1 MTGCPIPH
9 SAGGGRHTKELDGTT
24 IMHTLP
30 MNSSSN
36 EPWYRHRWPWL
47 LMLGPVAV
55 LIAGAITMWIS
66 FSGADA
72 LVVDDYY
79 KQGKAIN
86 QNLQRDRVAAELG
99 LTASLRY
106 DAAAGKLRGQVSG
119 LGQAVPLTLLLV
131 HPTVPEKDTRRA
143 VMPNA
148 AGEFE
153 IPLALLERANWQ
165 VELEDGQ
172 RQWRLHGQWLWPQN
186 KNVDIRPQSQDAA
199 GR

>member
-1 MTGCPIPH
+1 
-9 SAGGGRHTKELDGTT
+9 
-24 IMHTLP
+24 MHTLHMDKP
-30 MNSSSN
+30 SA

-55 LIAGAITMWIS
+55 LVAGFITMWIS

-86 QNLQRDRVAAELG
+86 QDLRRDRVAAELG

-106 DAAAGKLRGQVSG
+106 DAASGRLLGKVSG
-119 LGQAVPLTLLLV
+119 WSQALEATKAAQAVGEAPLKVLLV
-131 HPTVPEKDTRRA
+131 HPTVPQKDIRLGA
-143 VMPNA
+143 QPNA
-148 AGEFE
+148 NGEFE
-153 IPLALLERANWQ
+153 LPLAMLERANWQ
-165 VELEDGQ
+165 VQLEDGQ
-172 RQWRLHGQWLWPQN
+172 RKWRLHSQWLWPQN
-186 KNVDIRPQSQDAA
+186 KNVDIQPQRQDAV